1 MYRDGKIYLA
11 KAEDKELFLRPEMAN
26 RHGLIAGATGTG
38 KTVTMKVMAES
49 FSDMGVPVFLA
60 DVKGDLSGM
69 CMPGVDSENMQER
82 ISRFGL
88 EEDFVYSSFPTRFW
102 DIFGENGHPVRVT
115 VSSMG
120 PTLFAR
126 LLGLT
131 EIQAGVLNIVF
142 RVADDHGLLLL
153 DLKDLRAMLQ
163 FVGDNRAEFTTMY
176 GNVSAASV
184 GAIQRALLKFEEEG
198 GELFF
203 GEPELD
209 IRDWMRTG
217 KEGKGYINIL
227 SAKRLI
233 QSPTVYATFLLWMMS
248 DLYEKLPEVGD
259 LDKPRMIFFFDEAH
273 LLFTD
278 CPKALNQKIT
288 QIVKLIRSKGV
299 GIYFVTQSPS
309 DIPNEVLAQLSNRVQ
324 HALRAYTPAEQKS
337 ITAAAKGFRV
347 NPAFDTKTALTELGV
362 GEALVSFLDEEGIP
376 NVVERAFVLPPQSL
390 MGIADENAVK
400 TFILSDEF
408 EVKYRE
414 SYDRESAFEIITRAN
429 EELEAQRIREAEEA
443 EAEKQRLK
451 EEAEA
456 EKQRLKE
463 EAAAQKA
470 AEKEALAAQK
480 AAEKEALAAQKA
492 AEKEAAAAEKA
503 AQKEAEKKKQAMQRA
518 ATAATSSVM
527 RSVSTNIV
535 NTVLGGKK
543 TDAKTIA
550 KRAATTALSS
560 AMRNGSSSIIRG
572 LFGNIK

>member
-1 MYRDGKIYLA
+1 MIKDGKIYLA
-11 KAEDKELFLRPEMAN
+11 KSEGKELYLLPSMAN

-38 KTVTMKVMAES
+38 KTVTMKVLAES
-49 FSDMGVPVFLA
+49 FSALGVPVFLS

-69 CMPGVDSENMQER
+69 CIPGKDSDSMQER
-82 ISRFGL
+82 IARFGI
-88 EEDFVYSSFPTRFW
+88 EEDFRYQGFPTRFW
-102 DIFGENGHPVRVT
+102 DIFGETGHPVRVT

-120 PTLFAR
+120 PTLLAR

-131 EIQAGVLNIVF
+131 EIQSGVLNIVF

-184 GAIQRALLKFEEEG
+184 GAIQRALLAFEEEG
-198 GELFF
+198 GEQFF

-209 IRDWMRTG
+209 IHDWMRTG

-227 SAKRLI
+227 SSKRLI
-233 QSPTVYATFLLWMMS
+233 QSPLVYSTFLLWMMTE
-248 DLYEKLPEVGD
+248 LFEKLPEVGD
-259 LDKPRMIFFFDEAH
+259 LEKPRMIFFFDEAH

-278 CPKALNQKIT
+278 CPKALVQKIV
-288 QIVKLIRSKGV
+288 QVVKLIRSKGV
-299 GIYFVTQSPS
+299 GIYFATQSPS
-309 DIPNEVLAQLSNRVQ
+309 DIPNDVLAQLSNRVQ

-337 ITAAAKGFRV
+337 IRAAAKGFRV
-347 NPAFDTKTALTELGV
+347 NPAFKTEEALTELGV

-376 NVVERAFVLPPQSL
+376 NIVERAFILPPESQ
-390 MGIADENAVK
+390 MGIADENVVN

-408 EVKYRE
+408 EVKYRD
-414 SYDRESAFEIITRAN
+414 SYDRESAFEVITKAT
-429 EELEAQRIREAEEA
+429 EELEAQRQKEAEE
-443 EAEKQRLK
+443 EAALKQRLK
-451 EEAEA
+451 EEAAA
-456 EKQRLKE
+456 EKERLKE

-470 AEKEALAAQK
+470 AER
-480 AAEKEALAAQKA
+480 
-492 AEKEAAAAEKA
+492 EAAAAERA
-503 AQKEAEKKKQAMQRA
+503 AQKEAEAKKKAVEKA
-518 ATAATSSVM
+518 AAAATSSVM
-527 RSVSTNIV
+527 RSVSTNLV

-550 KRAATTALSS
+550 KRAATNALSS
-560 AMRNGSSSIIRG
+560 VMRNGSSSIIRG

>member
-11 KAEDKELFLRPEMAN
+11 KSEDKELYLLPAMAN

-49 FSDMGVPVFLA
+49 FSEMGVPVFLA
-60 DVKGDLSGM
+60 DIKGDLSGM
-69 CMPGVDSENMQER
+69 CMPGVDNENMQER
-82 ISRFGL
+82 IHRFGL
-88 EEDFVYSSFPTRFW
+88 EEDFEYRSFPTRFW
-102 DIFGENGHPVRVT
+102 DIFGETGHPVRVT

-184 GAIQRALLKFEEEG
+184 GAIQRALLAFEEEG
-198 GELFF
+198 GEQFF

-217 KEGKGYINIL
+217 KEGRGYINIL
-227 SAKRLI
+227 SSKRLI

-278 CPKALNQKIT
+278 CPKALVQKIT

-309 DIPNEVLAQLSNRVQ
+309 DIPNDVLAQLSNRVQ

-347 NPAFDTKTALTELGV
+347 NPTFDTKTALTELGV
-362 GEALVSFLDEEGIP
+362 GEALVSFLDDEGIP
-376 NVVERAFVLPPQSL
+376 TIVERAFILPPQSL
-390 MGIADENAVK
+390 MGMADANAVN
-400 TFILSDEF
+400 TYILSDEF
-408 EVKYRE
+408 DLKYRE
-414 SYDRESAFEIITRAN
+414 SYDRESAFEVISKAN
-429 EELEAQRIREAEEA
+429 EELAALKEREAQEALEEAARKKAEA

-451 EEAEA
+451 EEA
-456 EKQRLKE
+456 
-463 EAAAQKA
+463 
-470 AEKEALAAQK
+470 AAQK

-503 AQKEAEKKKQAMQRA
+503 AQKEAEKKKKAVERA
-518 ATAATSSVM
+518 AAAATSSVM

-550 KRAATTALSS
+550 KRAATNALSS